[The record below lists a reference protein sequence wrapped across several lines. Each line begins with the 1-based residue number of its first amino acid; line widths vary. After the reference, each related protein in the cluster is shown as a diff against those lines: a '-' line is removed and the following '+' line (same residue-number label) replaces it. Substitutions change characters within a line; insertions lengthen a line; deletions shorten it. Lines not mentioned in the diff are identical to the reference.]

1 MSLIKL
7 WHKKN
12 GSHQTKKYLL
22 PLFTAVCVAALFFTS
37 CANSAGSI
45 DSSDGK
51 KEKFTI
57 TIKTQNITSTKEAE
71 GRSIFPVLSG
81 SENYTL
87 SYKSGESEDWQ
98 NLDGTFPEYQMFII
112 PKTYTLKLDA
122 YSDAEKKNL
131 ILTGQNSLTITSGM
145 ENAEVPFIMQPPENA
160 TGTGSVSLVLSADT
174 DTQIATFEIKADSE
188 VLSLVWTKDD
198 TETTYTKGTITAAS
212 VPNGTYHLT
221 ISGKTT
227 AGETIYVRSETLTVW
242 SGLESSAWIFAD
254 GSSSDE
260 LKITAS
266 DLYSTFYVKGSTG
279 PYNFYTSDGIGDVT
293 ASDTNSG
300 NITSPLSTI
309 STAIAKCTVAN
320 KPYTINIDGTFETNT
335 TIDILE
341 DMNITINA
349 LGTPQNTDTT
359 DTRPVIKFNI
369 SGDSGIM
376 ALDNTVFSMNNIVMD
391 GLQNDGGVCGVFSSG
406 NELNLSGCTVK
417 DFKEGGICA
426 GGKVSLLNCSI
437 IDNESSSTGTGINF
451 SGTSLKITGC
461 KIQGNNKNTTDTNQ
475 NGGGIYIDSADA
487 VVTIS
492 DSTINENNAQTGAG
506 IYLNSGTLTISST
519 TMESNTATGDAG
531 ALCIN
536 NGSVTLTDCTISS
549 NEAQNGGGIYIAS
562 DVTATLTGCTI
573 SENSAKSTGGGLKI
587 YSPAKLTNCKIL
599 KNSSGWDGGGFG
611 CEVSASDSATINV
624 TFTECKIIENTSG
637 NNGGGGAILSNVNAT
652 FKSCKIDGNTTKFN
666 GGGLLLYGTPTA
678 TLEDCTISGNTGNS
692 GGAIRTDG
700 GGLTLTLTG
709 TQSGGGTII
718 SGNTSSTSDAGKS
731 IYLSSGYMNIS
742 GYIQITSDNPARLR
756 TGRTTI
762 TGTLN
767 GTTPVITVTPEE
779 YKEGIVIVSAGSG
792 VTLADEAGKFKI
804 SNPDYIISKEGKLCY
819 LGTTSTTA
827 ADNIAVFTNIPA
839 GCEATVNLDNLG
851 QTTWSNHSSIEINGK
866 VTVKATNPTTIDSKS
881 SCIFTVKKGGTLTLE
896 SNVTLY
902 TTVDNPV
909 SCVKVEEG
917 GTLIL
922 DGAKIT
928 SSSTTNPTGV
938 SITNGTLIMNSGTIS
953 GIKGSAI
960 LATNSNI
967 TIKGGTISNNSGS
980 RATVSLTNC
989 TADIQ
994 NLTIINN
1001 SANCNGGGIRISGGG
1016 TYTFT
1021 SCKISNNSTGYSNGE
1036 PGYGGGIYINT
1047 GTVTLKDCTITGNS
1061 AINSGRSS
1069 KGGGIYLAEGTLTT
1083 TNCTIS
1089 GNTTK
1094 DVSTETS
1101 GYGSQ
1106 IYAVAGSVYNG
1117 TELTEDKVID

>member
-37 CANSAGSI
+37 CANSTDSI
-45 DSSDGK
+45 DSSDSK
-51 KEKFTI
+51 KETFTI
-57 TIKTQNITSTKEAE
+57 TVKTQNITSTKEAE
-71 GRSIFPVLSG
+71 GRSIFPVLSA
-81 SENYTL
+81 SENYSL

-112 PKTYTLKLDA
+112 PETYTLKLDA
-122 YSDAEKKNL
+122 YSDEEKQNH
-131 ILTGQNSLTITSGM
+131 ILTGQTELTVTSGM
-145 ENAEVPFIMQPPENA
+145 ENAEVLFIMQPPENA
-160 TGTGSVSLVLSADT
+160 IGNGSVSLILSAESDT
-174 DTQIATFEIKADSE
+174 KIDKFEITADSGN
-188 VLSLVWTKDD
+188 LSLVWAKDD

-221 ISGKTT
+221 IYGKTT

-242 SGLESSAWIFAD
+242 SGLESNVWIFAD
-254 GSSSDE
+254 GSSSNE

-266 DLYSTFYVKGSTG
+266 DLYSTFYVKGSSDSC
-279 PYNFYTSDGIGDVT
+279 NFYKDDVFGDVT

-300 NITSPLSTI
+300 SIISPLSTI

-359 DTRPVIKFNI
+359 DTRPVINFNI
-369 SGDSGIM
+369 TGESGIT
-376 ALDNTVFSMNNIVMD
+376 AWDNTVLSMNNIVMD
-391 GLQNDGGVCGVFSSG
+391 GLQKDGGGCGVFSFG

-437 IDNESSSTGTGINF
+437 IDNESSSTGTGIIF

-461 KIQGNNKNTTDTNQ
+461 KIQGNNKNTTDMNQ
-475 NGGGIYIDSADA
+475 KGGGIYIDSADA

-536 NGSVTLTDCTISS
+536 NGSVTLTDCTFS
-549 NEAQNGGGIYIAS
+549 
-562 DVTATLTGCTI
+562 
-573 SENSAKSTGGGLKI
+573 
-587 YSPAKLTNCKIL
+587 
-599 KNSSGWDGGGFG
+599 
-611 CEVSASDSATINV
+611 
-624 TFTECKIIENTSG
+624 
-637 NNGGGGAILSNVNAT
+637 
-652 FKSCKIDGNTTKFN
+652 GNTTTSN
-666 GGGLLLYGTPTA
+666 GKAVYFA
-678 TLEDCTISGNTGNS
+678 D
-692 GGAIRTDG
+692 
-700 GGLTLTLTG
+700 
-709 TQSGGGTII
+709 
-718 SGNTSSTSDAGKS
+718 
-731 IYLSSGYMNIS
+731 
-742 GYIQITSDNPARLR
+742 
-756 TGRTTI
+756 
-762 TGTLN
+762 GTLN
-767 GTTPVITVTPEE
+767 LNGKIQSSTDDFYIPTGKIITIQTPLSDDSSVLVTPSDHINNTQVLQAED
-779 YKEGIVIVSAGSG
+779 G
-792 VTLADEAGKFKI
+792 VTLADEAGKIKI

-839 GCEATVNLDNLG
+839 GGEATVNLDNLA
-851 QTTWSNHSSIEINGK
+851 QTTWNNHSSIEINGK
-866 VTVKATNPTTIDSKS
+866 VTVKATKPTTINSEA
-881 SCIFTVKKGGTLTLE
+881 SCIFTVKKVGTLTL
-896 SNVTLY
+896 SDKVTLNN
-902 TTVDNPV
+902 TSANPS

-928 SSSTTNPTGV
+928 LTSTTGPVGI

-953 GIKGSAI
+953 GMHGPAI
-960 LATNSNI
+960 VATDSEI
-967 TIKGGTISNNSGS
+967 TITDGTISNNNGSGS
-980 RATVSLTNC
+980 RSTINLKNC
-989 TADIQ
+989 TADIK
-994 NLTIINN
+994 NLTVTNN
-1001 SANCNGGGIRISGGG
+1001 YANWYGGGIMISGGG

-1021 SCKISNNSTGYSNGE
+1021 NCEISNNSTGYSNGA
-1036 PGYGGGIYINT
+1036 PGYGGGIYIDTT
-1047 GTVTLKDCTITGNS
+1047 GTVTFTGCTITGNS
-1061 AINSGRSS
+1061 AINNGSSS
-1069 KGGGIYLAEGTLTT
+1069 KGGGIYLKSGTLTT

-1089 GNTTK
+1089 SNTTK
-1094 DVSTETS
+1094 NGSTETS

-1117 TELTEDKVID
+1117 ETLAAYMVIDEYSE